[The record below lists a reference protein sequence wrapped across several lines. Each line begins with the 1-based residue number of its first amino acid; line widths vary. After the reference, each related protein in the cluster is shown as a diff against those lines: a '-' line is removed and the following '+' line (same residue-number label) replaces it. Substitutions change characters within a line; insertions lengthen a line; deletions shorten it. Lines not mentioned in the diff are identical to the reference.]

1 MTLVSLISIVSPNG
15 ETVVYG
21 ETMKEINWEKKIEE
35 RLTDLL
41 GEAGFSIKDTRRQAL
56 SQNAPDILMRVT
68 SPEGKEYALF
78 VEVKSIGEPR
88 MARMAFQQLRESLKN
103 QPGTYGIFGA
113 PYITEE
119 TGELCQ
125 KEGIG
130 YVDAAGNAFLS
141 FGLTYIQIKGNPNP
155 YKNEK
160 TLKSLFSPKS
170 SRILRVMISNPEK
183 RWFVRDLAEEAN
195 VSLGQASNVKKRL
208 LDYEFVKE
216 RKKEFN
222 LTEPE
227 KLLQRWTENYS
238 YAKSPPLNFYSLRP
252 LRELEEL
259 FADYCLNTGITYAFT
274 LFSGAAVIAPFV
286 RYNRAFAYSPDF
298 SSQAREQLQLKEVKT
313 GANMTILKPYDA
325 GLLYGLQNIT
335 NRYVVCDVQLYLDL
349 KSFGGRGDE
358 AAEMI
363 LEKRLKPKW

>member
-1 MTLVSLISIVSPNG
+1 
-15 ETVVYG
+15 
-21 ETMKEINWEKKIEE
+21 MKKINWKKQIGEE
-35 RLTDLL
+35 LTALL
-41 GEAGFSIKDTRRQAL
+41 GKAGFSIADYRRPAL
-56 SQNAPDILMRVT
+56 SQNAGRKSAEPDIFIRAV
-68 SPEGKEYALF
+68 SPEGKEYLLL
-78 VEVKSIGEPR
+78 VEVKSNGEPR

-103 QPGTYGIFGA
+103 RPEAYGIFGA

-130 YVDAAGNAFLS
+130 YIDAAGNVSIS
-141 FGLTYIQIKGNPNP
+141 FGSTYIQIKGNPNP
-155 YKNEK
+155 YKTKK

-170 SRILRVMISNPEK
+170 SRVLRVLLSNSRK
-183 RWFVRDLAEEAN
+183 RWLVRDLAEEAD
-195 VSLGQASNVKKRL
+195 VSLGQVSNVKKRL
-208 LDYEFVKE
+208 LDYEFIKE

-227 KLLQRWTENYS
+227 KLLARWIENYS
-238 YAKSPPLNFYSLRP
+238 YGKSPSQNFYSLQP
-252 LRELEEL
+252 LRVLEES
-259 FADYCLNTGITYAFT
+259 FAEYCFNTGITYGFT

-286 RYNRAFAYSPDF
+286 RYNRAYAYAPDF

-313 GANMTILKPYDA
+313 GANLTILKPYDA
-325 GLLYGLQNIT
+325 GLLYGLQNI
-335 NRYVVCDVQLYLDL
+335 NDRYVVCDIQLYLDL

-363 LEKRLKPKW
+363 LEKRLRPKW